1 MVARASGCHC
11 RLDSHGRRGEDE
23 SSVTSFSRAR
33 RVFLLS
39 FTFISTS
46 YKTTFAFDHP
56 LHSAILACFFAGTSL
71 LILSRFIHR
80 IPKVSSSVHKYSAI
94 PLAERDQPLEEP
106 FSPVSLDSNSSFSLN
121 RTRNATRWIK
131 PGLLSVLGC
140 IRVALYRDITAN
152 IECAPDGY
160 AYSIPFLVALY
171 DYWRNQR
178 SRPVQEWSAPE
189 RPQNAQLRAI
199 VACVSRVNSFLFRGR
214 FRYII
219 SACFLLASGYLIT
232 TFGDGLQSTYIC
244 PITSSA
250 HLRLRAFKI
259 LATII
264 DSLILIGA
272 AELACEGA
280 RSGESRRKHAL
291 VSWGWSLLG
300 VAVFYT
306 ILVAILTA
314 RSTED
319 EFVSTQYLQSAVGQ
333 GVLVAC
339 VIVSASQLI
348 PYYGVAGLAVLAGF
362 ISLFFMW
369 ASALFNGQQ
378 PFPLIV
384 ASRAFAALF
393 FTFAGGLSFLH
404 SRTASEEEPQF
415 LYRFNIAM
423 RIIFTALVGIGL
435 VLVTQQ
441 HSAAHL
447 HPIDLLIYE
456 GRQHHD
462 QWLARANSSQNL
474 ADAVK
479 QYRVQ
484 YNQHPPPNF
493 DKWYEYAV
501 NRSSP
506 VIDDFDQIYNN
517 LLPFRA
523 LQPAQIREL
532 TQKLATNP
540 YNEIGAIS
548 IRNGTARV
556 QEGIKP
562 THAWMVIS
570 ASKMIEKFS
579 EYLPDMDL
587 AFNLN
592 DEPRVTVPWE
602 RVSALRQ
609 QARSYG
615 LPAEDSI
622 LPEWSADRDD
632 QWGPIEPAD
641 QTQETL
647 FVDQS
652 FKHIFDRY
660 GSSTCPRSSKA
671 RTQRIWDRRHLCL
684 SCIRPHSLGE
694 FLSDWAMATDIC
706 HQPDL
711 ASLHGFFLS
720 PASFKV
726 TEDLTP
732 VFSQSTIGGFND
744 IIFPSPWNY
753 VDKIEYKPSP
763 DHPDANYTDKA
774 NNLFWIG
781 STSEG
786 ISSHGEWKGTPRQRL
801 AHLVNN
807 NTMNKVSVF
816 LPTQEQDTYRYEILD
831 GRAPSEQLHLDTSV
845 DVIDVVRCR
854 NHDCDD
860 QRKELVPGSRVDF
873 QSHWQHR
880 YLFDSDGAGF
890 SGRFLPFMQ
899 SHSLPFKTGL
909 FRQWFDSRITPW
921 LHFVPIDVRLHGLWS
936 TLAYFAGVDTST
948 IGNNGDGVPPHD
960 IEGKWI
966 AEEGRKWANTAIR
979 KEDMEIYFFRLLL
992 EWGRLTDDQRD
1003 LLGFTMTTA

>member
-1 MVARASGCHC
+1 MPHFSAEAGLKASVG
-11 RLDSHGRRGEDE
+11 
-23 SSVTSFSRAR
+23 
-33 RVFLLS
+33 VFLLS

-46 YKTTFAFDHP
+46 YNTTFAFDHP
-56 LHSAILACFFAGTSL
+56 LNSAVLACFLAGISL
-71 LILSRFIHR
+71 LILSRFVHR
-80 IPKVSSSVHKYSAI
+80 IPKISSSVHKYSAI
-94 PLAERDQPLEEP
+94 PLAEREQTLEEP
-106 FSPVSLDSNSSFSLN
+106 FSPISLDSNSNLSP
-121 RTRNATRWIK
+121 TRPRSAARWIK
-131 PGLLSVLGC
+131 PGLLSLLGC
-140 IRVALYRDITAN
+140 IRIALYSDITAN

-160 AYSIPFLVALY
+160 AYSIPFIVALY
-171 DYWRNQR
+171 DYWRHQR

-189 RPQNAQLRAI
+189 RPQNAQLRAM
-199 VACVSRVNSFLFRGR
+199 VAYVSRVNSFLFRGR
-214 FRYII
+214 FRYVI
-219 SACFLLASGYLIT
+219 SAFFLLASGYLT
-232 TFGDGLQSTYIC
+232 MALGDGLQSTYIC
-244 PITSSA
+244 PTTSHA
-250 HLRLRAFKI
+250 YIRLRAFKI
-259 LATII
+259 LAAIL
-264 DSLILIGA
+264 DSLILISA
-272 AELACEGA
+272 AELATEGA
-280 RSGESRRKHAL
+280 RSGDSKRKQAL
-291 VSWGWSLLG
+291 VSWACSLLG
-300 VAVFYT
+300 AAVFYT
-306 ILVAILTA
+306 IIVIILIA

-319 EFVSTQYLQSAVGQ
+319 NGFVSAQYMQSAAGQ
-333 GVLVAC
+333 GALVAC

-348 PYYGVAGLAVLAGF
+348 PYYGLAGLTVLAGF
-362 ISLFFMW
+362 ISLYFTW
-369 ASALFNGQQ
+369 ASTLFNGQQ

-384 ASRAFAALF
+384 ASHAFAALF
-393 FTFAGGLSFLH
+393 FIFAGGVSFLH
-404 SRTASEEEPQF
+404 ARMASEEEPQF
-415 LYRFNIAM
+415 LCRFNIAM
-423 RIIFTALVGIGL
+423 RVIFTALAGIGL
-435 VLVTQQ
+435 VLVAQQ

-462 QWLARANSSQNL
+462 KWLSRANSSQSL
-474 ADAVK
+474 VEAVK

-501 NRSSP
+501 SRDSP

-523 LQPAQIREL
+523 LQPAQIRDL

-548 IRNGTARV
+548 IRNGTTRI

-570 ASKMIEKFS
+570 AGKMIEKFS
-579 EYLPDMDL
+579 EHLPDMDL

-602 RVSALRQ
+602 RVSVLRH
-609 QARSYG
+609 QARSHD
-615 LPAEDSI
+615 LPPEDSI
-622 LPEWSADRDD
+622 LPEWSADRGD
-632 QWGPIEPAD
+632 QWAPIEPAD
-641 QTQETL
+641 QTKETL
-647 FVDQS
+647 FVDHS
-652 FKHIFDRY
+652 FKHIFDRF

-671 RTQRIWDRRHLCL
+671 RSQRIWDRRHLCL
-684 SCIRPHSLGE
+684 SCVRPHSLGG
-694 FLSDWAMATDIC
+694 FLSDWNVATDIC

-711 ASLHGFFLS
+711 ASLHGFFLG

-726 TEDLTP
+726 TQDLTP
-732 VFSQSTIGGFND
+732 VFSQSTIAGFND

-763 DHPDANYTDKA
+763 DHPDAEYTEKE

-786 ISSHGEWKGTPRQRL
+786 ISSHGEWRGTPRQRL
-801 AHLVNN
+801 AHLTNN

-816 LPTQEQDTYRYEILD
+816 LPSEEPDTYRYEILD
-831 GRAPSEQLHLDTSV
+831 GRAPSEQLHLNTSV
-845 DVIDVVRCR
+845 NVIDVVRCR
-854 NHDCDD
+854 NGDCEK
-860 QRKELVPGSRVDF
+860 QIKELVPGSRVDF

-899 SHSLPFKTGL
+899 SQSLPFKTGL

-936 TLAYFAGVDTST
+936 TLAYFTGADTTTVAVDGSPQRALL
-948 IGNNGDGVPPHD
+948 PPHD

-966 AEEGRKWANTAIR
+966 SEEGRKWANNAIR

-1003 LLGFTMTTA
+1003 LLGYTPSP